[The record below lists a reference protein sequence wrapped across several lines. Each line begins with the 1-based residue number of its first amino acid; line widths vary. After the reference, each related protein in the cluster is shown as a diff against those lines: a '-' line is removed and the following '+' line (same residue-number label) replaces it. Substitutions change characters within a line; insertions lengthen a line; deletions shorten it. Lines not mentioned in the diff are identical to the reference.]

1 MSESWLP
8 MDSELN
14 RKDNCSAKGSQ
25 NYSRPKRAPS
35 RHRLCGGSVIIAT
48 YRSRSRHRRLRDT
61 NCRIVRN
68 HQRLI
73 LPLNRGIGGPYCPR
87 SRAAK
92 ALTWMPTT
100 TVRCGEKLSRGSGR
114 VGAKVRE
121 AATVPALDRRGFQLP
136 FSTQAAASRQSK
148 NHRQKPAT
156 QPSFHIHGRAA
167 TGSRIMKNG
176 KTSDQLA

>member
-121 AATVPALDRRGFQLP
+121 AATVPALDRRGSNCHSL
-136 FSTQAAASRQSK
+136 
-148 NHRQKPAT
+148 HKP
-156 QPSFHIHGRAA
+156 PRAA
-167 TGSRIMKNG
+167 NQKIIARSPQHSLAFISMAVQRQDLGS
-176 KTSDQLA
+176 